1 MMMKAKK
8 ERTTFDA
15 SEEQLV
21 LASLERDQL
30 TEVKKHHFPR
40 RRLKGFQVFVL
51 WALRIYLLFMMAVVI
66 YQVWSSAH

>member
-1 MMMKAKK
+1 MMKAKQD
-8 ERTTFDA
+8 RSTFDA

-30 TEVKKHHFPR
+30 SEVKKHHFPR
-40 RRLKGFQVFVL
+40 RHLKGFQVFVL

-66 YQVWSSAH
+66 YQIWSSAH